1 MGPFNHGNRRLDGL
15 PTWLYDR
22 IPPDLDEIESD
33 ALIHHW
39 LEGVEVHCNVQI
51 KRIKWNESWQLESSS
66 DKRQWKADGLIVT
79 PPLPQLVSLF
89 DEGTLPDWSKH
100 PYQSTWTCIFSH
112 EKRLPVGELANVQ
125 KFGIYLNA
133 VSIKHHHLT

>member
-1 MGPFNHGNRRLDGL
+1 MAYQHGCMILDS
-15 PTWLYDR
+15 
-22 IPPDLDEIESD
+22 DLDEIESD

-79 PPLPQLVSLF
+79 PPLLNWFYYLMRVHFQTGPNIPTRAHGLVSLV
-89 DEGTLPDWSKH
+89 T
-100 PYQSTWTCIFSH
+100 
-112 EKRLPVGELANVQ
+112 KRDCRLVN
-125 KFGIYLNA
+125 
-133 VSIKHHHLT
+133 